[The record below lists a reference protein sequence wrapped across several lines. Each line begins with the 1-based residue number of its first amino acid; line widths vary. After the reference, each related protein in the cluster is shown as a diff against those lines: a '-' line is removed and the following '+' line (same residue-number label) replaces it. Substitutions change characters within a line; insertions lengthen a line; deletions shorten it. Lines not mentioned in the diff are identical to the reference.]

1 MSVYVSKP
9 YRKPGLAAWQ
19 YINICDM
26 IADTEKELMEM
37 AEILKINV
45 FTIAIKND
53 VYYLSITPL
62 QREQA
67 ADYSARLVDDEYF
80 KAVFKRL
87 QGQGEAGT

>member
-1 MSVYVSKP
+1 MPVYVSKP

-26 IADTEKELMEM
+26 IADTENELMEM
-37 AEILKINV
+37 AERLKINV
-45 FTIAIKND
+45 FTISIKNG
-53 VYYLSITPL
+53 VHYLIITPL

-67 ADYSARLVDDEYF
+67 ANYSARMADDEYF